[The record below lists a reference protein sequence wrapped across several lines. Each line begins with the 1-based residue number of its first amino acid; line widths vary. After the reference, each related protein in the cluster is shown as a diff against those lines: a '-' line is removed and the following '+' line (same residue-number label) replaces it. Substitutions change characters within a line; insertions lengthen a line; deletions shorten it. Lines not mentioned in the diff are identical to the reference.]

1 MNKYQFLEKLNT
13 FKENYFTEQQLMK
26 IVGEEINYDKAQLKA
41 LIGGLIASGDLVI
54 TERRKLAKTG
64 NSGII
69 KGSFVGNARG
79 FGFVEPYAKGVEDIF
94 IPERNING
102 AVHGDEVLV
111 KLVSENRNRRKYNFR
126 RNDNRSKTGE
136 IIKILKRNLTQIVGV
151 VMIVPGGAV
160 VEPDDKRFGEQ
171 VFVSNENLND
181 AKVNQKVVVKLL
193 TYPSRN
199 QMATGKIIEIL
210 GDVNELGVDTLSIVR
225 SYGLTEKFPEEVIN
239 EAKKVA
245 IEPDAKAKKGRRDFT
260 KDLVIT
266 IDGEDAR
273 DFDDAI
279 SLVVEKDKYILS
291 VHIADVS
298 HYVKQDSEI
307 DKEAYRRA
315 TSVYFPDMVLPMLP
329 EMLSNNICSLNPN
342 VERLSLSVI
351 TTFDKKGNVLD
362 YEVVNGVIKSKYRM
376 TYTKVAKIFEGDK
389 KLLKEYSEI
398 VPMLLNMKTLAELL
412 IARRDKAGQLDFDI
426 PEVQIEMNEQQK
438 ITNIKRKER
447 TMADRVIEQFMVVT
461 NEVVARFFTKEKLPF
476 VYRIHEVPTPEK
488 IKFFNN
494 FISAMGLN
502 LYVQEIDVTPKDVQ
516 KIITTVHGKPLQN
529 IINTMLLRSMQKAK
543 YDPRPIGHFGLAL
556 KDYCHFTSPIRRYPD
571 LVIHRIIKLFLN
583 GEMKG
588 KTRKFYDE
596 FVYPASTQSSDREK
610 LADDAERDVDDLKK
624 AEYMLDKV
632 GNVYEGYVC
641 SITENGLFVQL
652 PNTIE
657 GMVPVENLPKDKYSF
672 DEQKMIL
679 SGIKTKF
686 KLGQKVVVKVERAD
700 LISRRV
706 YFLLATEED
715 KNKIIRIEI

>member
-41 LIGGLIASGDLVI
+41 FIGGLIASGDLVI

-398 VPMLLNMKTLAELL
+398 VSMLLNMKTLAELL

-461 NEVVARFFTKEKLPF
+461 NEVVARFFTKEKMPF

-624 AEYMLDKV
+624 AEYMLDKA